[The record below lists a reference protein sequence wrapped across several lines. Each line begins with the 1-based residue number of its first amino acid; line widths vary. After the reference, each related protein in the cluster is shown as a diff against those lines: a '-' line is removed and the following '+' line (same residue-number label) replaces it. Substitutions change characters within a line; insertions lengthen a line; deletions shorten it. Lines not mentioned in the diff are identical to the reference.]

1 MTSLT
6 PPRALHLDKAEF
18 PHTAKQDAPA
28 ASSSQLPSAGPFQ
41 LPRTNTLVS
50 SLLSHA
56 PRLHINSISN
66 TLRRYHAQV
75 TLHYCQQFSKL
86 LCLGPAFLK
95 LSPRGLIPP
104 GPRALPIPVGSRAF
118 TYAQIPSIVPHTHIH
133 AHLFSTIVPLAHFF
147 PVTQVSTA
155 PGHTKHAPVSGPS
168 YWVVLS
174 PDHYFSRHL
183 QGSLDL
189 LQACAPTSA
198 FSTRMSLAKLPQFT
212 AKSHPLVVCG
222 FLFLTAGAQ
231 GPSWLP
237 TLFPCFEVCLYL
249 CF

>member
-1 MTSLT
+1 MSRTSLSEAVT
-6 PPRALHLDKAEF
+6 QVANSTWSSGSSNPCGVQSIRLCSSPLNRPP
-18 PHTAKQDAPA
+18 PHT
-28 ASSSQLPSAGPFQ
+28 
-41 LPRTNTLVS
+41 
-50 SLLSHA
+50 
-56 PRLHINSISN
+56 
-66 TLRRYHAQV
+66 
-75 TLHYCQQFSKL
+75 
-86 LCLGPAFLK
+86 
-95 LSPRGLIPP
+95 
-104 GPRALPIPVGSRAF
+104 
-118 TYAQIPSIVPHTHIH
+118 H

-189 LQACAPTSA
+189 LQACTLTSA

>member
-18 PHTAKQDAPA
+18 PSTVKQDAPV

-66 TLRRYHAQV
+66 TLRRYHPQV
-75 TLHYCQQFSKL
+75 TLRCHQQFSKL

-118 TYAQIPSIVPHTHIH
+118 AYAQIPSIVPPHTH
-133 AHLFSTIVPLAHFF
+133 TRT
-147 PVTQVSTA
+147 PVFYHCA
-155 PGHTKHAPVSGPS
+155 PSSLLPSHT
-168 YWVVLS
+168 
-174 PDHYFSRHL
+174 
-183 QGSLDL
+183 SLHRSWSH
-189 LQACAPTSA
+189 QACSCLRTFLLGGP
-198 FSTRMSLAKLPQFT
+198 LPR
-212 AKSHPLVVCG
+212 P
-222 FLFLTAGAQ
+222 LFL
-231 GPSWLP
+231 
-237 TLFPCFEVCLYL
+237 
-249 CF
+249 